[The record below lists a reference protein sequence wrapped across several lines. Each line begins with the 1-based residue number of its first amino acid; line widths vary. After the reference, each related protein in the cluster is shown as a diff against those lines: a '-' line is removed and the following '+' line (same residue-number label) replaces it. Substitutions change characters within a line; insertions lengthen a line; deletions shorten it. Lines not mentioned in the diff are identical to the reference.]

1 MKPLKVEL
9 LDKMFQYIS
18 IFGVISEMY
27 VSKNA
32 GGDDNDDGDS
42 KMCALKDFLC
52 S

>member
-1 MKPLKVEL
+1 VDL

-27 VSKNA
+27 VSK
-32 GGDDNDDGDS
+32 DDDDDDVDDGDS
-42 KMCALKDFLC
+42 KMCTLKDFLC

>member
-1 MKPLKVEL
+1 
-9 LDKMFQYIS
+9 
-18 IFGVISEMY
+18 MY

-32 GGDDNDDGDS
+32 GGGDDDDDDGDS

>member
-1 MKPLKVEL
+1 
-9 LDKMFQYIS
+9 MFQYIS

-32 GGDDNDDGDS
+32 GGGDDDDDDDGDS